1 MKNLF
6 LKIVLIFIVSLIGSW
21 LFNNLF
27 LKFYTNISMPNFND
41 PGFLVGLPG
50 ISLKITGFLLAYS
63 FFISLLNFALIKNK
77 KWLTWLILF
86 LPLIFISFGFWQI
99 FIWYTAMTIIGYVLG
114 RVIRV
119 IVKRVK

>member
-21 LFNNLF
+21 MFSSIFSQLFNLIHFSGMYGGIF
-27 LKFYTNISMPNFND
+27 LIPENFYIE
-41 PGFLVGLPG
+41 GFL
-50 ISLKITGFLLAYS
+50 IAYP
-63 FFISLLNFALIKNK
+63 LIAN
-77 KWLTWLILF
+77 L
-86 LPLIFISFGFWQI
+86 LIFIFLEKKQWLSWFIINLPIIIFLFGIFIWQI
-99 FIWYTAMTIIGYVLG
+99 FIWYIVMTILGYVLG